1 MVDKPFILAL
11 DQGTTSSR
19 SILFDRNG
27 KIIASASEEF
37 RQIYPQAAWV
47 EHDPEDIWQSQ
58 LRTAQRVLEESGTS
72 PDQVAAIGI
81 TNQRETTILW
91 DRANGKPIHNAIV
104 WQCRRTSPMCDEL
117 KEAGHADL
125 FQRKTGLIIDA
136 YFSATKAAWLLDQV
150 SGARKRAERGELC
163 FGTVDSW
170 LLYKLTGLHQTEPTN
185 ACRTMMYNIH
195 EHQWDDELL
204 DILRVPRAILPE
216 VKPTSHVFGETT
228 VLGGS
233 IPVAAMAGDQ
243 QAALFGQTAFERG
256 ECKNTYG
263 TGCFLVLNTG
273 DEPVKSHHGLLT
285 TVAWDLDGKVEYA
298 LEGSIFIAGAV
309 IQWLRDELKLID
321 NAAESETVAREVE
334 DSHGV
339 SIVPAFV
346 GLGAPHWDSKA
357 RGAIT
362 GLTRGANRAHIVR
375 AALESI
381 ALQSA
386 DVLRCMESDTGVP
399 IRQLKVD
406 GGASVNDLLMQ
417 YQADILNIEVVRGKV
432 SETTALGAAFL
443 AGLATGV
450 WDRRE
455 SLRGLWEVD
464 RGFSPSWN
472 ERRRQE
478 AINAWQKAVEMVKL

>member
-1 MVDKPFILAL
+1 VEKDLILAL

-19 SILFDRNG
+19 SILFDRTG
-27 KIIASASEEF
+27 KILASASEEF
-37 RQIYPQAAWV
+37 RQIYPKAAWV
-47 EHDPEDIWQSQ
+47 EHDPNDIWQSQ
-58 LRTAQRVLEESGTS
+58 LQTARLVLKNAGTD
-72 PDQVAAIGI
+72 PARVAAIGI
-81 TNQRETTILW
+81 TNQRETTVIW
-91 DRANGKPIHNAIV
+91 DRATGKPIHNAIV
-104 WQCRRTSPMCDEL
+104 WQCRRTSPMCDAL
-117 KEAGHADL
+117 KEAGHAERI
-125 FQRKTGLIIDA
+125 QQKTGLIIDA
-136 YFSATKAAWLLDQV
+136 YFSGTKAAWLLDHV
-150 SGARKRAERGELC
+150 SGARARAERGELC

-170 LLYKLTGLHQTEPTN
+170 LLYNLTGLHQTEPTN
-185 ACRTMMYNIH
+185 AARTMMYNIH
-195 EHQWDDELL
+195 THDWDDELL

-228 VLGGS
+228 ALGGS

-273 DEPVKSHHGLLT
+273 TEPVQSHHGLLT
-285 TVAWDLDGKVEYA
+285 TIAWDLDGKVEYA

-321 NAAESETVAREVE
+321 SAAQSEEVAALVP
-334 DSHGV
+334 DSNGV
-339 SIVPAFV
+339 TIVPAFV
-346 GLGAPHWDSKA
+346 GLGAPHWDSNA

-417 YQADILNIEVVRGKV
+417 FQADILNIEVVRGKV

-443 AGLATGV
+443 AGLAVGV
-450 WDRRE
+450 WDRRQ
-455 SLRGLWEVD
+455 SLRGLWEVE
-464 RGFSPSWN
+464 RRFSPHWN
-472 ERRRQE
+472 DDRRKS
-478 AINAWQKAVEMVKL
+478 AINTWQKAIEMVKC